1 MADRAIYAH
10 LTSPNLVP
18 WNWGVR
24 HYFYN
29 CHREGG
35 DFAWFKDN
43 LSTAEGSP
51 TPAQVTAEWTFGG
64 KWNPE
69 EEMPPVLPV
78 VALPFPRDAA
88 YDVKGMKVGLRWIPA
103 RNADSHNV
111 YFGKEETP
119 VLVKNQKTPLFEASG
134 LSAHTTYYWRID
146 EIAGT
151 DTLRGATWHFT
162 TE

>member
-1 MADRAIYAH
+1 
-10 LTSPNLVP
+10 
-18 WNWGVR
+18 
-24 HYFYN
+24 
-29 CHREGG
+29 
-35 DFAWFKDN
+35 
-43 LSTAEGSP
+43 
-51 TPAQVTAEWTFGG
+51 
-64 KWNPE
+64 
-69 EEMPPVLPV
+69 
-78 VALPFPRDAA
+78 
-88 YDVKGMKVGLRWIPA
+88 MKVGLRWIPA